1 MALTATVRASESDAP
16 TDFIQKNANKVKARR
31 VKPTNMMRQ
40 IPKLVTIW
48 RSVARGGRC
57 ITSVSCGSKEI
68 TKPSATEVT
77 ILIQRT
83 CGAVIG
89 MVKPKMIANAM
100 TDASATLVGSIKSNA
115 FSMLL

>member
-16 TDFIQKNANKVKARR
+16 YDLIQKNASNVKAKSVR
-31 VKPTNMMRQ
+31 PTNTIRQ
-40 IPKLVTIW
+40 MPKPVTIW
-48 RSVARGGRC
+48 RSVERGGRR

-68 TKPSATEVT
+68 TSPSATEVT

-89 MVKPKMIANAM
+89 MVKPKRIATAI
-100 TDASATLVGSIKSNA
+100 TEASATLVGSIKSKA
-115 FSMLL
+115 FSML